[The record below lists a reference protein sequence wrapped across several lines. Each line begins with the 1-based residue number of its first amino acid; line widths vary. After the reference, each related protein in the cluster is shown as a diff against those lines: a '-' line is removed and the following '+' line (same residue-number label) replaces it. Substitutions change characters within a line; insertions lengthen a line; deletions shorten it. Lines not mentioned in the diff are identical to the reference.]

1 MANDAAAPASAAG
14 MEVPG
19 TSVET
24 ASEVP
29 LADAS
34 VDPVKPAVPPTPP
47 GSNADAANAAAAPL
61 PEPKRYRSSP
71 PPSAELKYDVQAL
84 REGKTVYGRGKINWQ
99 ANREL
104 FRIDGEAGVLF
115 FTVFNFSSEGTVGAS
130 GIEPV
135 LYTEKRFR
143 KSATNTHFQ
152 RERNTISFSASTNSY
167 PRRGGEQDRASIVWQ
182 LAGIG
187 RADDGAFAPGAEI
200 DLFVA
205 GARDAEV
212 WRIHVVGQEQIDTG
226 TGKMLAWHVTRAP
239 DPGSYD
245 KSMDIWLAPQ
255 QDWYPVKLRETE
267 KNGDYLEM
275 SLSGLSPGGQQ

>member
-1 MANDAAAPASAAG
+1 MPNAAAPPSVAG

-29 LADAS
+29 LADA
-34 VDPVKPAVPPTPP
+34 
-47 GSNADAANAAAAPL
+47 ADAAEVAALPPTSPAGSANADGAAAPL
-61 PEPKRYRSSP
+61 PEPKRYRASP

-84 REGKTVYGRGKINWQ
+84 RDGKTVYGRGKISWQ
-99 ANREL
+99 ANSEH

-115 FTVFNFSSEGTVGAS
+115 FTVFNFSSEGTVGRS

-135 LYTEKRFR
+135 LYTETRFR

-187 RADDGAFAPGAEI
+187 RAETGVFAPDAEI